1 MAEFVGTLDAHRQA
15 VEAALVE
22 CARMTASVSSMRQ
35 APALCAAGGRQPG
48 DGKDWGWEV
57 TARLVEVETSSW
69 TALVAGGD
77 SAPEARTVVVVS
89 ADAGLRARLGE
100 RLAGLRWRVREASGG
115 AQAMLLLEAQATEA
129 MLLDNWLPDL
139 EVGEFAAHVRL
150 MHPEVDLLALHGGE
164 FGGPRGMEGEGTRS
178 PRRNELLHAMREAL
192 DDAPVSRPVRLGD
205 GLERVAAREPGAYRV
220 RPDGS
225 VTDGAVDRHGRNGGT
240 INRRKGLVAGE
251 RGGAAR
257 AIGQDSTL
265 PELVGGSEAMHELGR
280 LIRLVAPRSTT
291 VLIEGETGTGK
302 EVVARALHRLSAR
315 AGKPF
320 AVLNCAA
327 IPESLLEAE
336 LFGHTR
342 GAFTGAVQSRMGRI
356 EAAHGGTLLLDEI
369 GEMPVGMQAKMLR
382 FLESGELQRV
392 GDNEMTRVDVR
403 LIAATHQ
410 PLEQRSAEG
419 TFRLDLYHRLAV
431 FPIETPPLRARLED
445 IPALAGHFL
454 ELMGQEGPRKRL
466 AAAALV
472 RLQEHAW
479 PGNVRE
485 LMHVLERGAILAGT
499 NPEIGAEDIRY
510 RRAQRG

>member
-1 MAEFVGTLDAHRQA
+1 
-15 VEAALVE
+15 
-22 CARMTASVSSMRQ
+22 MTAWPA
-35 APALCAAGGRQPG
+35 AP
-48 DGKDWGWEV
+48 
-57 TARLVEVETSSW
+57 
-69 TALVAGGD
+69 VAGGL
-77 SAPEARTVVVVS
+77 AAEARTVVVVS
-89 ADAGLRARLGE
+89 ADSGLRARLGE

-115 AQAMLLLEAQATEA
+115 AEAMMLLETLAAEA
-129 MLLDNWLPDL
+129 MLVDNWLPDL
-139 EVGEFAAHVRL
+139 EVREFATHVRHL
-150 MHPEVDLLALHGGE
+150 YPEVDLLALHGGLAGE
-164 FGGPRGMEGEGTRS
+164 DGPGEGTRS
-178 PRRNELLHAMREAL
+178 PRRNELFHAMREAL
-192 DDAPVSRPVRLGD
+192 GGGSGARLARLGD
-205 GLERVAAREPGAYRV
+205 GPEQVIEGIAAREVEAYRV
-220 RPDGS
+220 SPDGS
-225 VTDGAVDRHGRNGGT
+225 VTDGA
-240 INRRKGLVAGE
+240 LPQE
-251 RGGAAR
+251 RGRQRSRRPTG
-257 AIGQDSTL
+257 GQPAGVPGDPGQAGML
-265 PELVGGSEAMHELGR
+265 PELVGESEAMRELTR
-280 LIRLVAPRSTT
+280 MVLLVAPRSTT

-410 PLEQRSAEG
+410 PLEQRSVEG

-431 FPIETPPLRARLED
+431 FPIEMPPLRERLED
-445 IPALAGHFL
+445 IPALVEHFL
-454 ELMGQEGPRKRL
+454 ELMGQEGPQKRL
-466 AAAALV
+466 RPEALA

-485 LMHVLERGAILAGT
+485 LLHVLERGAILAGT
-499 NPEIGAEDIRY
+499 NPEIGVEEIRY
-510 RRAQRG
+510 RRAVRG